1 MSEPRKDRS
10 WGRIVLVAA
19 VLLLL
24 SFAGNWVDLPI
35 AYYSVSI
42 IFGSIFNLVAVG
54 LFGVWWGA
62 ANALLA
68 SGYTYFIWGHPYAIV
83 IFTAETLWVGL
94 ALRQGRQNILLIDA
108 LFWVLI
114 GPPLVFFFYDG
125 VMHLG
130 LQSASIVLLKQ
141 FLNGVFNALIASI
154 ILSYV
159 PLRGWMGLESAPRMV
174 PYSILLQQVTTAFLM
189 VPMIGLLFLVNNLEI
204 KSRHGTAS
212 KTLATET
219 KEIER
224 IIVRFLSQDL
234 ALVKAVA
241 RLGEKRPLRPS
252 ASLQGEL
259 QRIKRL
265 APDFHNMSL
274 LDASGTT
281 VAFDPPVNEK
291 GESTIGLNF
300 SDRSFYERM
309 RTTLRPVVSDVFMGR
324 GGVFMPIFT
333 IAAPIVVEGR
343 FRGFGLGAINL
354 KQLDLLLAQISWH
367 SELNFTVLD
376 GRGAVVVSTDPD
388 KRVLNF
394 LPDVTWN
401 QRETSIPGVFLKVPG
416 RRINVSVMDAW
427 RDAYYFMRMPI
438 EGTSWTLLVEYPV
451 APVQQE
457 IFDAMIRNM
466 VVMAL
471 LFILTLAIT
480 TAISRMMA
488 NAPAGLARIS
498 KDLPDRIEQSQSIAW
513 PETRIKEMAQL
524 IANFRQMGEAL
535 SRKIMDDR
543 AVNLQLEDRVRER
556 TEELHRLNERFTM
569 AAQSAGVGVWEWEVR
584 TNVLV
589 WDDGMFRLYG
599 IRRENFASAYDA
611 WIGSLHP
618 DDVDRANGEV
628 RMALDGVKAFDTQF
642 RIRRPGGAVRHI
654 KADGLII
661 RDEDGAP
668 LRMIGIN
675 YDITD
680 RLTAENALRESEVN
694 FRTFFETI
702 EDMIVVATPQG
713 QILFTNKAFEQKL
726 GYGPDR
732 IVRMHLADLHPSD
745 RRQEAQEIFAA
756 MCRGERESS
765 SVPIVRQNGDLVP
778 VEIHAWLG
786 RWSGRD
792 CLFNIIKDLTE
803 EQEAQQRFER
813 LFRNNPALLAL
824 STFPERRFSDVNDA
838 FLKGLGYAREEIVGR
853 TAAEIGLFPQ
863 PEQMD
868 EIADKLRAEGRVG
881 VIELQVRGRDG
892 RILTGLFSGELFRSR
907 GHEYLL
913 SVMINITRRK
923 QAEKALQEE
932 RRRLTSI
939 IRGTNVGTWEWSVQT
954 GEVVLNE
961 RWAEIIGYTLE
972 ELAPLSIRTWTDHTH
987 PDDLKISQ
995 GFMERHFRG
1004 EVDYHECEY
1013 RMRHK
1018 DGRWVWVLDRGSV
1031 STWSEEGKP
1040 LLMSGTHQDIT
1051 RSKRAEEYREMGR
1064 EVLQILNEP
1073 GDLDHSIQAALAVL
1087 KERTGFDAIGIR
1099 LKSREDFP
1107 YAAQKGFPKDF
1118 LLTEN
1123 TLAEQAVDGGVCRDE
1138 NGNVVLEGTCGLVL
1152 SGRTDPTDPLFTPAG
1167 SFWTNNA
1174 APLLETP
1181 PDKDPR
1187 HHPRNRCILQGYAS
1201 VALVPIRNKNGIV
1214 GLIQLNDKRKGCFTI
1229 ETVELLEAM
1238 ASHIGT
1244 VLLRRSAEEKL
1255 LETNRQLETAMALT
1269 KDLAVQAE
1277 MANTAKSE
1285 FLANMS
1291 HEIRTPMNGVI
1302 GMTGLLLDT
1311 ELNEVQRRYAE
1322 TIRNSGESLL
1332 ALINDILDF
1341 SKIEAGR
1348 LEMETLDFDL
1358 RALLDDFAAM
1368 LALRA
1373 HDKGLE
1379 FICAAA
1385 PDVPSG
1391 LRGDPGRLRQVLTNL
1406 AGNAVKFTDRGE
1418 IAVRASLVS
1427 ETDADVVIRFSVK
1440 DTGIGIPA
1448 EKREHLFQKF
1458 TQADASITR
1467 KYGGTGLGLAIS
1479 KELVERMGGQ
1489 IGVNSEEGR
1498 GSEYWFTVR
1507 LGKQADRDRG
1517 FEPPADIRGAHVLV
1531 VDDNATNRQVLSG
1544 QLQAWGIRSEEAA
1557 DGPTALQALRRAG
1570 DAGDPFQMAIL
1581 DMQMPGMDGATLGR
1595 AVKGDKALSNTRL
1608 VLMTS
1613 LGRRGDAREMERIG
1627 FSAYLTKPA
1636 RQSELFDCLAIALA
1650 DRAAARPSQPIITRH
1665 RVRELRRGV
1674 VRILLA
1680 EDNIT
1685 NQQVAIAML
1694 KRMGL
1699 RADAVA
1705 NGAEAV
1711 KALQTIPYD
1720 LVLMDVQMPV
1730 MDGIEATQRVRD
1742 ARSAVLNPRVPI
1754 IAMTAHALQ
1763 GDREKFLSAG
1773 MDDYVPKPVSSQ
1785 ALADALDRWLPK
1797 DPAARK
1803 EPLSGAPAA
1812 PVIPETLTG
1821 KDKPGG
1827 AVFDMPAMMDRLGGD
1842 KDLARELIGGFLEDL
1857 PKQISALRGYLEAG
1871 DAPSAMRQAHTVK
1884 GASANMGG
1892 EALSAVAFEMEMAAK
1907 GGNLESATARQS
1919 DLEAQFIRLKEAM
1932 DGYLKGL

>member
-1 MSEPRKDRS
+1 M
-10 WGRIVLVAA
+10 
-19 VLLLL
+19 
-24 SFAGNWVDLPI
+24 
-35 AYYSVSI
+35 
-42 IFGSIFNLVAVG
+42 
-54 LFGVWWGA
+54 
-62 ANALLA
+62 
-68 SGYTYFIWGHPYAIV
+68 
-83 IFTAETLWVGL
+83 
-94 ALRQGRQNILLIDA
+94 
-108 LFWVLI
+108 
-114 GPPLVFFFYDG
+114 
-125 VMHLG
+125 
-130 LQSASIVLLKQ
+130 
-141 FLNGVFNALIASI
+141 
-154 ILSYV
+154 
-159 PLRGWMGLESAPRMV
+159 
-174 PYSILLQQVTTAFLM
+174 
-189 VPMIGLLFLVNNLEI
+189 
-204 KSRHGTAS
+204 
-212 KTLATET
+212 
-219 KEIER
+219 
-224 IIVRFLSQDL
+224 
-234 ALVKAVA
+234 
-241 RLGEKRPLRPS
+241 
-252 ASLQGEL
+252 
-259 QRIKRL
+259 
-265 APDFHNMSL
+265 
-274 LDASGTT
+274 
-281 VAFDPPVNEK
+281 
-291 GESTIGLNF
+291 
-300 SDRSFYERM
+300 
-309 RTTLRPVVSDVFMGR
+309 
-324 GGVFMPIFT
+324 
-333 IAAPIVVEGR
+333 
-343 FRGFGLGAINL
+343 
-354 KQLDLLLAQISWH
+354 
-367 SELNFTVLD
+367 
-376 GRGAVVVSTDPD
+376 
-388 KRVLNF
+388 
-394 LPDVTWN
+394 
-401 QRETSIPGVFLKVPG
+401 FLKVPG
-416 RRINVSVMDAW
+416 PRINVSVMDVW

-438 EGTSWTLLVEYPV
+438 KGTSWTLLVEYPI
-451 APVQQE
+451 APLRQE

-513 PETRIKEMAQL
+513 PGTRIKEMGQL

-535 SRKIMDDR
+535 SRKIMDGR

-556 TEELHRLNERFTM
+556 TEELHRLNERFSM

-599 IRRENFASAYDA
+599 IRREDFAGAYDT
-611 WIGSLHP
+611 WIGSLQP
-618 DDVDRANGEV
+618 DDVDRVNGEI
-628 RMALDGVKAFDTQF
+628 RMVLDGVKAFDTQF
-642 RIRRPGGAVRHI
+642 RIRRPGGEIRHI

-675 YDITD
+675 YDVTD
-680 RLTAENALRESEVN
+680 RVMAENALRESEAN
-694 FRTFFETI
+694 FRAFFETI

-713 QILFTNKAFEQKL
+713 QILFTNKTFEQKL
-726 GYGPDR
+726 GYDPDQ
-732 IVRMHLADLHPSD
+732 IVRMHLMELHPPD
-745 RRQEAQEIFAA
+745 RRQEAQESFAA
-756 MCRGERESS
+756 VCRGERESS
-765 SVPIVRQNGDLVP
+765 SVPIVRRNGDSVP
-778 VEIHAWLG
+778 VEIHAWIG

-792 CLFNIIKDLTE
+792 CLFSIIKDLTE
-803 EQEAQQRFER
+803 EQAAQQRFER

-824 STFPERRFSDVNDA
+824 STFPERRYIDVNDA
-838 FLKGLGYAREEIVGR
+838 FLKELGYAREEIVGR
-853 TAAEIGLFPQ
+853 TSAEIGFFFH
-863 PEQMD
+863 PEQMH
-868 EIADKLRAEGRVG
+868 EITDKLRMEGRAG
-881 VIELQVRGRDG
+881 VIELQIRGRNG
-892 RILTGLFSGELFRSR
+892 RILTRLFSGELFRSR

-913 SVMINITRRK
+913 SVLVNITERK
-923 QAEKALQEE
+923 QTEKALQEE
-932 RRRLTSI
+932 RRRLASI
-939 IRGTNVGTWEWSVQT
+939 IRGTNVGTWEWNVQT
-954 GEVVLNE
+954 GEIVLNE
-961 RWAEIIGYTLE
+961 RWAEIIGYKLE
-972 ELAPLSIRTWTDHTH
+972 ELAPLSIQTFTDHPH
-987 PDDLKISQ
+987 PDDLKTRQ
-995 GFMERHFRG
+995 GLLERHFKG
-1004 EVDYHECEY
+1004 GIDYYEYEY
-1013 RMRHK
+1013 RMKHR

-1031 STWSEEGKP
+1031 STWSDEGKP

-1073 GDLDHSIQAALAVL
+1073 GDLDHSIQTALAVL
-1087 KERTGFDAIGIR
+1087 KERTGFDAVGIR
-1099 LKSREDFP
+1099 LQSQEDFP
-1107 YAAQKGFPKDF
+1107 YAAQNGFPKDF
-1118 LLTEN
+1118 LLTED
-1123 TLAEQAVDGGVCRDE
+1123 TLVEQAADGGVCRDE

-1167 SFWTNNA
+1167 SFWTNNV
-1174 APLLETP
+1174 APLLDTP

-1201 VALVPIRNKNGIV
+1201 VALVPIRNKDGIV
-1214 GLIQLNDKRKGCFTI
+1214 GLIQLNDKRKGCFTL

-1255 LETNRQLETAMALT
+1255 LETNRQLETAIALT

-1277 MANTAKSE
+1277 TANTAKSE

-1341 SKIEAGR
+1341 SKIEAGK

-1358 RALLDDFAAM
+1358 RVLLDDFAAM

-1373 HDKGLE
+1373 HDKGIE

-1418 IAVRASLVS
+1418 NAVRASLDS

-1448 EKREHLFQKF
+1448 EKQEHLFQKF

-1498 GSEYWFTVR
+1498 GSECWFTVR
-1507 LGKQADRDRG
+1507 LGKQADREHSFD
-1517 FEPPADIRGAHVLV
+1517 PPADIRGAYVLV

-1544 QLQAWGIRSEEAA
+1544 QLQAWGIRSEEAP
-1557 DGPTALQALRRAG
+1557 DGPMALQALRRAV
-1570 DAGDPFQMAIL
+1570 DAGDPFQMAIV
-1581 DMQMPGMDGATLGR
+1581 DMQMPGMDGITLGR
-1595 AVKGDKALSNTRL
+1595 AIKGDKALRNTRL

-1613 LGRRGDAREMERIG
+1613 LGRRGDAKEMERIG

-1650 DRAAARPSQPIITRH
+1650 DRAAARPSRPIITRH

-1711 KALQTIPYD
+1711 KAL
-1720 LVLMDVQMPV
+1720 
-1730 MDGIEATQRVRD
+1730 
-1742 ARSAVLNPRVPI
+1742 
-1754 IAMTAHALQ
+1754 
-1763 GDREKFLSAG
+1763 
-1773 MDDYVPKPVSSQ
+1773 
-1785 ALADALDRWLPK
+1785 
-1797 DPAARK
+1797 
-1803 EPLSGAPAA
+1803 
-1812 PVIPETLTG
+1812 ETL
-1821 KDKPGG
+1821 P
-1827 AVFDMPAMMDRLGGD
+1827 M
-1842 KDLARELIGGFLEDL
+1842 IW
-1857 PKQISALRGYLEAG
+1857 S
-1871 DAPSAMRQAHTVK
+1871 
-1884 GASANMGG
+1884 
-1892 EALSAVAFEMEMAAK
+1892 
-1907 GGNLESATARQS
+1907 
-1919 DLEAQFIRLKEAM
+1919 
-1932 DGYLKGL
+1932 

>member
-1 MSEPRKDRS
+1 M
-10 WGRIVLVAA
+10 AA
-19 VLLLL
+19 ALLLL
-24 SFAGNWVDLPI
+24 SFAGNGANLPI
-35 AYYSVSI
+35 AYYSVNI
-42 IFGSIFNLVAVG
+42 VFGSIFNIVAVG
-54 LFGVWWGA
+54 LFGLWWGA
-62 ANALLA
+62 ATALLSSA
-68 SGYTYFIWGHPYAIV
+68 YTYFLWGHPYAII

-94 ALRQGRQNILLIDA
+94 ALRRGKRNILLIDA
-108 LFWVLI
+108 LFWVLLD
-114 GPPLVFFFYDG
+114 PLLVLLFYAG
-125 VMHLG
+125 VMHVG
-130 LQSASIVLLKQ
+130 LQGAGIVFLKQ
-141 FLNGVFNALIASI
+141 FLNGVFNALVASI

-159 PLRGWMGLESAPRMV
+159 PLRRWMGIESAPRTI
-174 PYSILLQQVTTAFLM
+174 PYSIVLQQVTTAFLM

-204 KSRHGTAS
+204 NSRHKEAS
-212 KTLATET
+212 QTLATET

-224 IIVRFLSQDL
+224 VIARFVSQNL

-241 RLGEKRPLRPS
+241 RLGEKGPLRPS
-252 ASLQGEL
+252 AALQEEL

-300 SDRSFYERM
+300 SDRPYYEQM
-309 RTTLRPVVSDVFMGR
+309 KTTLRPVVSDVFMGR
-324 GGVFMPIFT
+324 GGVFTPIFT
-333 IAAPIVVEGR
+333 IAAPVVVEGR

-354 KQLDLLLAQISWH
+354 NQINLLLAQISWH
-367 SELNFTVLD
+367 SELKFTVLD
-376 GRGAVVVSTDPD
+376 RRGAVVVSTDPD
-388 KRVLNF
+388 KRVLNV

-401 QRETSIPGVFLKVPG
+401 QKETSIPGVFLKVPG
-416 RRINVSVMDAW
+416 PRINVTVMDAW

-451 APVQQE
+451 APLQRE

-466 VVMAL
+466 LAMAV
-471 LFILTLAIT
+471 LFILTLAVT

-488 NAPAGLARIS
+488 NVPAKLARIS

-513 PETRIKEMAQL
+513 PETRIGEMSQL
-524 IANFRQMGEAL
+524 VANFRQMGEAL

-569 AAQSAGVGVWEWEVR
+569 AAQSAGVGVWEWDVG
-584 TNVLV
+584 TNALV
-589 WDDGMFRLYG
+589 WDDGMLRLYG
-599 IRRENFASAYDA
+599 VRREEFAGTYDA
-611 WIGSLHP
+611 WIGSMHP
-618 DDVDRANGEV
+618 DDVEQVEGET

-642 RIRRPGGAVRHI
+642 RIRKPGGEVRHL
-654 KADGLII
+654 KAAGLVVRDG
-661 RDEDGAP
+661 DGAP
-668 LRMIGIN
+668 PRMIGIN

-680 RLTAENALRESEVN
+680 RVKAENALRESEVN
-694 FRTFFETI
+694 FRTFFETV
-702 EDMIVVATPQG
+702 EDMIAVATPQG

-726 GYGPDR
+726 GYGPDQ
-732 IVRMHLADLHPSD
+732 IVRMRLTDLHPPD
-745 RRQEAQEIFAA
+745 RRQEAEETVAA
-756 MCRGERESS
+756 MCRDEREISS
-765 SVPIVRQNGDLVP
+765 LPIVRRNGDLVP
-778 VEIHAWLG
+778 VEIRAWIG

-792 CLFNIIKDLTE
+792 CLFSVIKDLTE

-813 LFRNNPALLAL
+813 LFRNNPALMAL
-824 STFPERRFSDVNDA
+824 STFPDRRFSDVNDA
-838 FLKGLGYAREEIVGR
+838 FVKELGYDKEEVIGR
-853 TAAEIGLFPQ
+853 TPAEIGLLSQ

-868 EIADKLRAEGRVG
+868 EIMDKLRTEGRAG
-881 VIELQVRGRDG
+881 VIELQMRGKDG
-892 RILTGLFSGELFRSR
+892 RIITGLFSGEVFRSR

-932 RRRLTSI
+932 RRRLASI
-939 IRGTNVGTWEWSVQT
+939 IRGTNVGTWEWNVQT
-954 GEVVLNE
+954 GELVLNE
-961 RWAEIIGYTLE
+961 RWAEIIGYSLE
-972 ELAPLSIRTWTDHTH
+972 ELAPVSIQTWMDHGH
-987 PDDLKISQ
+987 PDDLKT
-995 GFMERHFRG
+995 GEGLLERHFRG
-1004 EVDYHECEY
+1004 DADYYEHEC

-1018 DGRWVWVLDRGSV
+1018 DGRWVWILDRGSV
-1031 STWSEEGKP
+1031 STWDGDGKP

-1073 GDLDHSIQAALAVL
+1073 GDLDRSIQNAVAVL
-1087 KERTGFDAIGIR
+1087 KERTGFDAVGIR
-1099 LKSREDFP
+1099 MKSGDDFP
-1107 YAAQKGFPKDF
+1107 YAAQEGFSKDF

-1123 TLAEQAVDGGVCRDE
+1123 TLVERDADGGVCRDE
-1138 NGNVVLEGTCGLVL
+1138 NGNARLECICGLIL
-1152 SGRTDPTDPLFTPAG
+1152 SGRTNPTDPLFTPGG

-1174 APLLETP
+1174 APLLDTP

-1187 HHPRNRCILQGYAS
+1187 HRPRNQCMHHGYAS
-1201 VALVPIRNKNGIV
+1201 MALVPIRNKNGIV
-1214 GLIQLNDKRKGCFTI
+1214 GMIQLNDRRKGCFTL

-1238 ASHIGT
+1238 AAHIGT

-1269 KDLAVQAE
+1269 RELAVQAE

-1302 GMTGLLLDT
+1302 GMTGLLMDT
-1311 ELNEVQRRYAE
+1311 ELSEVQRRYAE

-1332 ALINDILDF
+1332 AIINDILDF

-1348 LEMETLDFDL
+1348 LDLETLDFDL

-1373 HDKGLE
+1373 YDKGLE

-1385 PDVPSG
+1385 PDVPTY

-1406 AGNAVKFTDRGE
+1406 AGNAVKFTEKGE
-1418 IAVRASLVS
+1418 IAVRAGLLS
-1427 ETDADVVIRFSVK
+1427 ETDAHVVIRFSVK

-1448 EKREHLFQKF
+1448 EKQEHIFQKF

-1479 KELVERMGGQ
+1479 KELVERMGGE

-1507 LGKQADRDRG
+1507 LGKQADRERG
-1517 FEPPADIRGAHVLV
+1517 FEPPADIRGVHILV
-1531 VDDNATNRQVLSG
+1531 VDDNATNRQVLSA
-1544 QLQAWGIRSEEAA
+1544 QLLAWGIRPEEAQ
-1557 DGPTALQALRRAG
+1557 DGPTALQALHRAR
-1570 DAGDPFQMAIL
+1570 DAGDPFRMAIL

-1595 AVKGDKALSNTRL
+1595 AIKEDEALRNTQL

-1613 LGRRGDAREMERIG
+1613 IGRRGDAKEMEKIG

-1636 RQSELFDCLAIALA
+1636 RQTELFDCLAIALSEK
-1650 DRAAARPSQPIITRH
+1650 AAARPSQPIITRH

-1711 KALQTIPYD
+1711 KALETIPYD

-1730 MDGIEATQRVRD
+1730 MDGIEATQRIRD
-1742 ARSAVLNPRVPI
+1742 SRSPVLNPRVPI

-1763 GDREKFLSAG
+1763 GDRERFLGAG
-1773 MDDYVPKPVSSQ
+1773 MDDYVSKPVSSQ
-1785 ALADALDRWLPK
+1785 VLADVLDRWLPK
-1797 DPAARK
+1797 DSAARK
-1803 EPLSGAPAA
+1803 EPSAGVPAPPVTPGGGA
-1812 PVIPETLTG
+1812 G
-1821 KDKPGG
+1821 KHKPGG
-1827 AVFDMPAMMDRLGGD
+1827 PVFDIPGMMDRLGGD
-1842 KDLARELIGGFLEDL
+1842 KELARELIGGFLEDL
-1857 PKQISALRGYLEAG
+1857 PKQISALRGYLESG
-1871 DAPSAMRQAHTVK
+1871 DVQNTVRQAHTIK

-1907 GGNLESATARQS
+1907 NGDLESVAARQS

-1932 DGYLKGL
+1932 NDCLKGL